1 MSDRGNFSRAIG
13 ARVRAMFSDSEARPA
28 WWAARHPADG
38 WRVTSR
44 ERGQVPTEARDGARF
59 DMVIGPFNT
68 RRQAHGA
75 RLTMRGES

>member
-1 MSDRGNFSRAIG
+1 MTDQGNTNAAI
-13 ARVRAMFSDSEARPA
+13 ARRIREPFNVK

-44 ERGQVPTEARDGARF
+44 AADQVPTEARDGARF